1 MPSTS
6 PSSFSLTD
14 ESDAP
19 RVTPAVQWL
28 IGINVVVF
36 FLELTISRQGI
47 IDHLGFR
54 AQYLTSAWWTVVTYM
69 FVHGGFLHLLFNMA
83 VLFFFGPRVERAWGA
98 APFVRYYLLC
108 GLGGWLAHLMLSN
121 QTTLIGAS
129 AAIYG
134 VMLAYAV
141 RWPDDEVY
149 VFFAVPVKIK
159 WLVAILVVSSLV
171 LGLTQSGESSGVAQ
185 FAHLGGFVAGWLYL
199 HSPSSGSIRRLRQR
213 VSQVPDVPDETPR
226 AIPRTGPAP
235 RARERN
241 DIDEIVARS
250 KAAVVKRPPAP
261 PPQAVRAS
269 SRKSKIEE
277 LDMVLDK
284 INRQGMESLTADERR
299 LLDEASRRLRDS

>member
-1 MPSTS
+1 MPSSS
-6 PSSFSLTD
+6 PSPFSLTD
-14 ESDAP
+14 EPDAP

-28 IGINVVVF
+28 IGINIVVF
-36 FLELTISRQGI
+36 FLEKTVSPQGI
-47 IDHLGFR
+47 IDLLGFR
-54 AQYLTSAWWTVVTYM
+54 ASTLTSEWWTVLTYM
-69 FVHGGFLHLLFNMA
+69 FVHGSFLLLAFNVV

-108 GLGGWLAHLMLSN
+108 GLGGWLAHLMLAS
-121 QTTLIGAS
+121 QSTLIGAS

-171 LGLTQSGESSGVAQ
+171 LGLTQNEGSGVAQ

-226 AIPRTGPAP
+226 AIPRSGPAP
-235 RARERN
+235 RSRERS

-250 KAAVVKRPPAP
+250 KAAVVKRAQTP
-261 PPQAVRAS
+261 PPQAARETP
-269 SRKSKIEE
+269 RPGPTEE
-277 LDMVLDK
+277 LDVVLDK

-299 LLDEASRRLRDS
+299 ILDEMSRRLRDG

>member
-6 PSSFSLTD
+6 PSPFSLTD
-14 ESDAP
+14 ESDTP
-19 RVTPAVQWL
+19 RVTPAVEWL

-36 FLELTISRQGI
+36 FLELTISSKI
-47 IDHLGFR
+47 INTLGFR
-54 AQYLTSAWWTVVTYM
+54 SQYLTTAWWTVVTYM
-69 FVHGGFLHLLFNMA
+69 FVHPKFLLLLFNMA
-83 VLFFFGPRVERAWGA
+83 VLFAFGPRVERAWGA

-108 GLGGWLAHLMLSN
+108 GLGGWLAHLMLAN
-121 QTTLIGAS
+121 QATLTGAS

-159 WLVAILVVSSLV
+159 WLVAILVVASLV
-171 LGLTQSGESSGVAQ
+171 LGLALSGDNGSVAQ

-226 AIPRTGPAP
+226 AIPRTGPPP

-250 KAAVVKRPPAP
+250 KAAVVKRPSAP
-261 PPQAVRAS
+261 PPQVARAS
-269 SRKSKIEE
+269 SRKSKTEE
-277 LDMVLDK
+277 LDIVLDK

>member
-6 PSSFSLTD
+6 PSPFSLTD

-36 FLELTISRQGI
+36 FLEKTISMQGI
-47 IDHLGFR
+47 IDLLGFR
-54 AQYLTSAWWTVVTYM
+54 ASNLTSAWWTVVTYM
-69 FVHGGFLHLLFNMA
+69 FVHGGFLHLAFNMLT
-83 VLFFFGPRVERAWGA
+83 LFFFGPRVERAWGA

-108 GLGGWLAHLMLSN
+108 GLGGWLAHLMLAG

-171 LGLTQSGESSGVAQ
+171 MGLTQGDSGGVAQ

-226 AIPRTGPAP
+226 AIPRTGPQP

-250 KAAVVKRPPAP
+250 KDAVVKRPSP
-261 PPQAVRAS
+261 PPQVTRAS
-269 SRKSKIEE
+269 VRPSKTEE
-277 LDMVLDK
+277 LDVVLDK
-284 INRQGMESLTADERR
+284 INRQGMDSLTADERR
-299 LLDEASRRLRDS
+299 VLDEMSRRLRDDG

>member
-6 PSSFSLTD
+6 PSPFSLTD

-36 FLELTISRQGI
+36 FLEKTISTQGI
-47 IDHLGFR
+47 INLLGFR
-54 AQYLTSAWWTVVTYM
+54 AANLTTAWWTVVTYM
-69 FVHGGFLHLLFNMA
+69 FVHGGFLHLTFNM
-83 VLFFFGPRVERAWGA
+83 VTLFFFGPRVERAWGA

-108 GLGGWLAHLMLSN
+108 GLGGWLAHLMLAN
-121 QTTLIGAS
+121 QSTLIGAS

-159 WLVAILVVSSLV
+159 WLVAILVVASLV
-171 LGLTQSGESSGVAQ
+171 LGLTQGDGGVAQ

-250 KAAVVKRPPAP
+250 KAAVVKRPSP
-261 PPQAVRAS
+261 PPQVTRTS
-269 SRKSKIEE
+269 SRPSKTEE
-277 LDMVLDK
+277 LDVVLDK
-284 INRQGMESLTADERR
+284 INRFGMGSLTADERR
-299 LLDEASRRLRDS
+299 LLDEMSRRLRDG

>member
-1 MPSTS
+1 MSSAS
-6 PSSFSLTD
+6 PSPYSLTD

-36 FLELTISRQGI
+36 FLELTISHNGFVS
-47 IDHLGFR
+47 LFGFR
-54 AQYLTSAWWTVVTYM
+54 TQNLTSAWWTVVTYM
-69 FVHGGFLHLLFNMA
+69 FVHAKFLVLAFNMA

-108 GLGGWLAHLMLSN
+108 GLGGWLLHLMLAN
-121 QTTLIGAS
+121 QATLIGAQS
-129 AAIYG
+129 AIYG

-171 LGLTQSGESSGVAQ
+171 LGLVEAGDGGSVAQ
-185 FAHLGGFVAGWLYL
+185 FAHLGGFGMGWLYL

-226 AIPRTGPAP
+226 AIPRTGPPP

-261 PPQAVRAS
+261 PQAALAS
-269 SRKSKIEE
+269 SRRSKTEE
-277 LDMVLDK
+277 LDLVLDK
-284 INRQGMESLTADERR
+284 INRQGMESLTVDERR
-299 LLDEASRRLRDS
+299 LLDEASRRLRDG

>member
-6 PSSFSLTD
+6 PSPFSLTD

-28 IGINVVVF
+28 IGINVVMF
-36 FLELTISRQGI
+36 FLELTISPTGFVNT
-47 IDHLGFR
+47 LGFR
-54 AQYLTSAWWTVVTYM
+54 TQNLTSAWWTVVTYM
-69 FVHGGFLHLLFNMA
+69 FVHAKFLILAFNMA

-108 GLGGWLAHLMLSN
+108 GLGGWLGYLMLAGQS
-121 QTTLIGAS
+121 TLVGAS

-134 VMLAYAV
+134 VVLAYAV

-159 WLVAILVVSSLV
+159 WLVAILVVASLV
-171 LGLTQSGESSGVAQ
+171 LGLTQSESNNAVAQ
-185 FAHLGGFVAGWLYL
+185 FAQLGGFVIGWLYL
-199 HSPSSGSIRRLRQR
+199 HSPTSGSIRRLRQR

-235 RARERN
+235 RARERH

-261 PPQAVRAS
+261 PQAARVS
-269 SRKSKIEE
+269 SRKSKTEE
-277 LDMVLDK
+277 LDIVLDK
-284 INRQGMESLTADERR
+284 INRQGMESLTAEERR

>member
-1 MPSTS
+1 
-6 PSSFSLTD
+6 
-14 ESDAP
+14 
-19 RVTPAVQWL
+19 
-28 IGINVVVF
+28 
-36 FLELTISRQGI
+36 
-47 IDHLGFR
+47 
-54 AQYLTSAWWTVVTYM
+54 
-69 FVHGGFLHLLFNMA
+69 
-83 VLFFFGPRVERAWGA
+83 
-98 APFVRYYLLC
+98 
-108 GLGGWLAHLMLSN
+108 
-121 QTTLIGAS
+121 
-129 AAIYG
+129 
-134 VMLAYAV
+134 MLAYAV

-171 LGLTQSGESSGVAQ
+171 LGLTQGGDSSGVAQ

-261 PPQAVRAS
+261 PPQAARAS
-269 SRKSKIEE
+269 SRKSKTEE
-277 LDMVLDK
+277 LDIVLDK

>member
-6 PSSFSLTD
+6 PSPFSLTD
-14 ESDAP
+14 ESDTP
-19 RVTPAVQWL
+19 RLTPAVQWL

-36 FLELTISRQGI
+36 FLELTIARQGI
-47 IDHLGFR
+47 IDTLGFR
-54 AQYLTSAWWTVVTYM
+54 AQNLTTAWWTVLTYM
-69 FVHGGFLHLLFNMA
+69 FVHAAFLLLLFNMA

-108 GLGGWLAHLMLSN
+108 GLGGWLAHLMLSG
-121 QTTLIGAS
+121 QTTLVGAT

-159 WLVAILVVSSLV
+159 WLVAILVVVSLV
-171 LGLTQSGESSGVAQ
+171 LGLTQSAEGTGVAQ
-185 FAHLGGFVAGWLYL
+185 FAHLGGFAMGWLYL

-261 PPQAVRAS
+261 PQAVRAP
-269 SRKSKIEE
+269 SRKSKTEE
-277 LDMVLDK
+277 LDLVLDK

>member
-1 MPSTS
+1 MPSPS
-6 PSSFSLTD
+6 PSPFSLTD

-36 FLELTISRQGI
+36 FLELTISQTGAI
-47 IDHLGFR
+47 SEFGFR
-54 AQYLTSAWWTVVTYM
+54 TQNLTTAWWTVGTYM
-69 FVHGGFLHLLFNMA
+69 FVHSSFLLLLFNMA

-108 GLGGWLAHLMLSN
+108 GLGGWLGYLMLSG
-121 QTTLIGAS
+121 QSTLVGAS

-134 VMLAYAV
+134 VMLAYAA

-159 WLVAILVVSSLV
+159 WLVAILVVASLV
-171 LGLTQSGESSGVAQ
+171 LGLTQAEGSNNAVAQ
-185 FAHLGGFVAGWLYL
+185 FAHLGGFVIGLLYL
-199 HSPSSGSIRRLRQR
+199 HSPTSGSIRRLRQR

-261 PPQAVRAS
+261 PQAARTT
-269 SRKSKIEE
+269 SRKSKTEE
-277 LDMVLDK
+277 LDIVLDK
-284 INRQGMESLTADERR
+284 INRQGMESLTAEERR
-299 LLDEASRRLRDS
+299 LLDEASRRLRDG